1 MWLLFGSLAVL
12 AAVLNVIWWFRRK
25 NGSLWAGLSLSC
37 TAFTLY
43 AFYGDIA
50 GRVNAGDWVGIEDIA
65 PALSTALWVL
75 TALSAALNLL
85 LLASYTR
92 RK

>member
-1 MWLLFGSLAVL
+1 MWLLFGGLAVL

-37 TAFTLY
+37 TACALC

-50 GRVNAGDWVGIEDIA
+50 GRVNAGDWVGIEDIV
-65 PALSTALWVL
+65 PALSPALWVL
-75 TALSAALNLL
+75 TAVSVAVNLL
-85 LLASYTR
+85 LLAGYSR